1 MDHAGAGLLDLGE
14 VKVDEPSL
22 EAAAEQVVGAEL
34 QRRAAED
41 EKGGMVVGG
50 DEAGEGPG
58 VDRVEMPWA
67 PVARVGGLGAI
78 GAPRERDQTTGEGR
92 VHAGACIACWR

>member
-1 MDHAGAGLLDLGE
+1 MDHAGARLLDLGE
-14 VKVDEPSL
+14 VEVGEPGL

-41 EKGGMVVGG
+41 EKGGVVVGG

-58 VDRVEMPWA
+58 VDQVEMPWP
-67 PVARVGGLGAI
+67 PVAQVGGLAAI
-78 GAPRERDQTTGEGR
+78 GAARERDQATGEGR
-92 VHAGACIACWR
+92 VHAGARIARWR